1 MAKKEID
8 IFDLLPEDAIKQID
22 ELGYKFLSEQGFDT
36 RNAIESSS
44 KRTKLKKE
52 LKKQG
57 KELLY
62 QSAINKETKAILFW
76 FELREG
82 EKTIATSQGLK
93 FVPKPSEGGEGG
105 K

>member
-1 MAKKEID
+1 MGNREID
-8 IFDLLPEDAIKQID
+8 IFDLLPEDANKQID
-22 ELGYKFLSEQGFDT
+22 ELGYNFLSEQGYDT
-36 RNAIESSS
+36 RNAIESNS

-57 KELLY
+57 RELLY

-82 EKTIATSQGLK
+82 DKIIATSKGLK